1 MPSVG
6 DLFVEVKADLSGLSG
21 VGQKIGRAFSGVRS
35 SLAGIG
41 AGLTAGITAPL
52 VLLGK
57 KAFDSAV
64 ELDQLTRGI
73 TAVAGSSAKAKIQ
86 LQNLRE
92 VAKLPGLSFTDAVRG
107 SINLQAAGLSAEF
120 AERSLSAFGNA
131 LATVGK
137 GAADLAGLNLALTQI
152 GTSTKLTQQD
162 LNQLRERVPQVTQV
176 LRDAFG
182 TTTAEGIRAL
192 GLTSKQVLE
201 GIVSGLEELPSVSG
215 GIANDLENA
224 SQAIQESFQTLG
236 AIIIPLVS
244 EILTKVVAVIQ
255 NIAAAFSSLPGP
267 VQRSI
272 VVFAGLAAVLG
283 PVLLALSAAISPI
296 GFTVIAVA
304 ALAGAATLVYQNFAG
319 LSVFF
324 GKMWNDIKSITQTSI
339 ALIIQFTANLWTNV
353 LDLFLNGISN
363 VLSAFTVLAVQ
374 LGAVDFAST
383 IADIALAVRELIP
396 ESTIDANK
404 EKLDELEGAYNV
416 AFANI
421 VGTVFSAGGN
431 IKGAFNKLI
440 ADAKA
445 ALAAL
450 TAPAGGG
457 GGKIAPS
464 TVPELSKAEG
474 FEFSLPGTDELPVA
488 NEAAAE
494 FAETLDTSFS
504 GLLDLAEPVGVAI
517 NNLTF
522 GLGEAAVQAFSFRGN
537 FEGIKAAAKSLGATF
552 KAFFQDLIAGFVRAI
567 AKALIL
573 KGILAITGLGSAS
586 AAGGILTSVFGGSR
600 AGGGSVFP
608 GASFLV
614 GEKGPE
620 LFTPRQAG
628 TITPNGAS
636 LGGTIPVSIKATTFD
651 VGGDQ
656 LRFVIEQAD
665 KTSLRRRG
673 F

>member
-396 ESTIDANK
+396 
-404 EKLDELEGAYNV
+404 
-416 AFANI
+416 
-421 VGTVFSAGGN
+421 
-431 IKGAFNKLI
+431 
-440 ADAKA
+440 
-445 ALAAL
+445 
-450 TAPAGGG
+450 
-457 GGKIAPS
+457 
-464 TVPELSKAEG
+464 
-474 FEFSLPGTDELPVA
+474 
-488 NEAAAE
+488 
-494 FAETLDTSFS
+494 
-504 GLLDLAEPVGVAI
+504 
-517 NNLTF
+517 
-522 GLGEAAVQAFSFRGN
+522 
-537 FEGIKAAAKSLGATF
+537 
-552 KAFFQDLIAGFVRAI
+552 
-567 AKALIL
+567 
-573 KGILAITGLGSAS
+573 
-586 AAGGILTSVFGGSR
+586 
-600 AGGGSVFP
+600 
-608 GASFLV
+608 
-614 GEKGPE
+614 
-620 LFTPRQAG
+620 
-628 TITPNGAS
+628 
-636 LGGTIPVSIKATTFD
+636 
-651 VGGDQ
+651 
-656 LRFVIEQAD
+656 
-665 KTSLRRRG
+665 
-673 F
+673 